1 MKFGWLTL
9 AHSPSP
15 EHDTQAIFEQL
26 EQAVLAETLGFSG
39 VWLTEHNFTGESVYA
54 DPIPFAAALA
64 MRTQRIR
71 IGFAVIQMALR
82 HPVRL
87 ATQLSL
93 LDNLSRGR
101 LDVGVGRGTIFNE
114 YEFVGY
120 GLRSDDARERMAEAL
135 DVMTRTWTATPL
147 DHKGKY
153 FTLRVPELRPSPVQR
168 PHPPIWH
175 SVAAPA
181 SFRLCGEKGVPI
193 LTVRLPV
200 AQIAPRLGE
209 YAAGLAASG
218 LDAMGQRRLL
228 RQAAIWRWVYVG
240 ESRAAA
246 EDEFIA
252 AVAQTRR
259 HMHHVRHD
267 LNPAD
272 FRIDP
277 AMLNPWTDPSHSEED
292 GIRFALR
299 SGTLIGTASDVA
311 EQVAELRDA
320 GAGHLLCQ
328 MSFGYLGH
336 ERIKASMRRFGETVI
351 PAFARQGA
359 AA

>member
-1 MKFGWLTL
+1 MKFGWMTL

-15 EHDTQAIFEQL
+15 GDDARCILEQL
-26 EQAVLAETLGFSG
+26 EQATLAEAVGFDG

-64 MRTQRIR
+64 VRTERIR

-93 LDNLSRGR
+93 LDNLAGGR
-101 LDVGVGRGTIFNE
+101 LDIGVGRGTIFNE
-114 YEFVGY
+114 YEFLGY

-135 DVMTRTWTATPL
+135 DVMTRCWTSTPL
-147 DHKGKY
+147 DHWGKF
-153 FTLRVPELRPSPVQR
+153 FTARLPELRPTPLQR

-175 SVAAPA
+175 SVASAA
-181 SFRLCGEKGVPI
+181 SFRICGEKGVPI

-200 AQIAPRLGE
+200 SQIGTRLGE
-209 YAAGLAASG
+209 YREGLAASG
-218 LDAMGQRRLL
+218 LDGAVQQSLL
-228 RQAAIWRWVYVG
+228 ESAAIWRWVYVG
-240 ESRAAA
+240 ESRASA
-246 EDEFIA
+246 EDELVA
-252 AVAQTRR
+252 ALVHTRR
-259 HMHHVRHD
+259 HMNHSRHE

-272 FRIDP
+272 FRVDP
-277 AMLNPWTDPSHSEED
+277 AMLNPWTDPSFSDEE
-292 GIRFALR
+292 GIGFALR
-299 SGTLIGTASDVA
+299 SGTLIGSARDVA

-328 MSFGYLGH
+328 MSFGYLDH
-336 ERIKASMRRFGETVI
+336 ALIKRSMRRFGETVI
-351 PAFARQGA
+351 PAFR
-359 AA
+359 